1 MSTPDT
7 NDDEQT
13 LQERVAELERENN
26 ALSARLDAMARKQ
39 AELIDL
45 VIGDEPMLTEDDIQA
60 MEPVREQLQQLD
72 GRVEDAAQTASAA
85 MANGKTARSDGGE
98 TTKKDVAIRESRD
111 ELVRQV
117 AYEGA
122 SAPTITVAE
131 VEEQAKPQTELA
143 YQTVEDAWTG
153 FDDSLENVW
162 DAFKVVDGSKDTKR
176 LLLASDDISRELA
189 HTVEQSLGR
198 DGLTKRLI
206 SDQTEGGA

>member
-162 DAFKVVDGSKDTKR
+162 DAFKVVDGSGDTKR